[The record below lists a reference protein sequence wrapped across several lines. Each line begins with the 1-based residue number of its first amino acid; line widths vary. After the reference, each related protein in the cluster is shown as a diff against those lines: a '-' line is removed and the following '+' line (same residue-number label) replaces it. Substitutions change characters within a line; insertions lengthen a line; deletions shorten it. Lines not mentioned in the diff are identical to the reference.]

1 MRTDGKREGKTDSV
15 SRVYAVCTWIAF
27 LVAPIWSPYLSVPTT
42 RPRRRSRRR
51 RRGRRS
57 AHHTPSTYTR
67 VRVQ

>member
-1 MRTDGKREGKTDSV
+1 MEKEREKTDSV

-27 LVAPIWSPYLSVPTT
+27 LVAPIWSRYLSVPTT

-51 RRGRRS
+51 RRRS